1 MTSPTMEAAIA
12 AGNAGMARST
22 AKAVSQGF
30 DTSVAKTF
38 VLGYLRTHG
47 PSWSE
52 AIVEA
57 AGEIGYLS
65 LTAIDGRAWGSVF
78 GGLSRKGLIRCV
90 RADGIRKHGNGTA
103 GARQWAAM
111 T

>member
-1 MTSPTMEAAIA
+1 MSTPQPDFSAAYL
-12 AGNAGMARST
+12 GMSRST

-30 DTSVAKTF
+30 VTSIAKNF
-38 VLGYLRTHG
+38 VIGYLRSNG

-57 AGEIGYLS
+57 AGETGYQS
-65 LTAIDGRAWGSVF
+65 LTARDGRAWGAVF
-78 GGLSRKGLIRCV
+78 SGLSRKGLIRCV

-103 GARQWAAM
+103 GARQWAVA
-111 T
+111 